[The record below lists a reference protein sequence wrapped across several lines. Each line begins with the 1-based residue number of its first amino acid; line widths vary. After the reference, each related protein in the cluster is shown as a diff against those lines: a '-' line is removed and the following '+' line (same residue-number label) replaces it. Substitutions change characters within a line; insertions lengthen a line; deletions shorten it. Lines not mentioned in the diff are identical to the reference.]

1 MFGMRRNAS
10 KELLPSLALPRPGDN
25 PRPGSRR
32 RLGVPGEA
40 SSTGRRVIFYSLVI
54 LFCFGAGLLTRRLN
68 VQPRQLLA
76 STLLDKPKKTL
87 VLYVFAASDPEY
99 EANLRFFVREGI
111 HEVLNTQSSSCCGRA
126 PKALAKHAGCSW
138 CTAQNKSCIVQGDGN
153 KYVIII
159 QHGVDLLE
167 TNELPAL
174 PKNAEYVEH
183 KNECFDLGTAG
194 WYLKTHPQEVK

>member
-1 MFGMRRNAS
+1 MRRNAS
-10 KELLPSLALPRPGDN
+10 KELLPSLALPRGGAEL

-32 RLGVPGEA
+32 RLGVPSGT
-40 SSTGRRVIFYSLVI
+40 STGRRVIFYSLVL

-111 HEVLNTQSSSCCGRA
+111 QEVSARGGSSSTDSRAEAADCMHHSAACC
-126 PKALAKHAGCSW
+126 AGGWKQICDHNSAW
-138 CTAQNKSCIVQGDGN
+138 GGPAGN
-153 KYVIII
+153 KRAS
-159 QHGVDLLE
+159 H
-167 TNELPAL
+167 P
-174 PKNAEYVEH
+174 
-183 KNECFDLGTAG
+183 
-194 WYLKTHPQEVK
+194 PQER